1 MHRLC
6 LPVVGI
12 LLVVGCDRFPDNG
25 LQVAGMIPFNDDCFV
40 DPNNEARLAGGRW
53 DTQSPEGDPLP
64 RNPEYVITPLLES
77 YLVSRALDVQGEQN
91 NLRITNFEITLQ
103 TPDGVDLVLDGGLP
117 NPYTVAASAN
127 LPVGVDGEPSR
138 ASAIAVAIPS
148 TYRQAVFDAASARGF
163 NQVILVMS
171 AVGTTM
177 GGFTQK
183 SAPLLW
189 PVTLCRPGCLNLC
202 PTQEAANNLTDAQI
216 EELRDACV
224 AGQDTFPYCQ
234 FPIPPEEN

>member
-6 LPVVGI
+6 LPVFGI
-12 LLVVGCDRFPDNG
+12 VLVASCDRFPDNG
-25 LQVAGMIPFNDDCFV
+25 LQVGGMIPFNDNCLV
-40 DPNNEARLAGGRW
+40 DPNNEARLAGGLW
-53 DTQSPEGDPLP
+53 DTESTAGFPIP

-127 LPVGVDGEPSR
+127 LPVGVEGEPSQ

-148 TYRQAVFDAASARGF
+148 TYRGAVAGAVSDRGF
-163 NQVILVMS
+163 NQVIVVMS

-183 SAPLLW
+183 SAPLFW
-189 PVTLCRPGCLNLC
+189 PVTLCDACRNLC
-202 PTQEAANNLTDAQI
+202 PTQQAADNLTDAQI
-216 EELRDACV
+216 EELQNACV
-224 AGQDTFPYCQ
+224 PGQDNFFYCQ
-234 FPIPPEEN
+234 FPIPVEEN